1 MYHTNTTNYSQ
12 QIQQVHQIVHNKY
25 NKFTD
30 QHTTIQHSFETI
42 HHIVFKQYAT
52 IVVHANS
59 TILL

>member
-25 NKFTD
+25 KKFTN
-30 QHTTIQHSFETI
+30 QYTTIQQSFEI
-42 HHIVFKQYAT
+42 IQYIVFKQYAT

-59 TILL
+59 IILP